1 MTDKALADIL
11 ARTYAHRVTAFRPLA
26 EGEERLCEAAPCAL
40 SRSEHTSAPTPPSLF
55 AAWPE
60 ALYRLTL
67 YTRPELAFRLG
78 DRVEVTDEGGSVWM
92 GRTSDSFRYDSH
104 CVTVVEISHVGAPGG
119 TQQSGSDGERTSSGM
134 SELLPQGGNEGYEA
148 CEDEDDRFVEACQML
163 DYIEDLADILTFAE
177 LEVRVKTVDMLQ
189 KDGMIDRLEE
199 RLKRTAKEVDA
210 RDETEIG

>member
-40 SRSEHTSAPTPPSLF
+40 SRSEHTNSPTPPSLS

-78 DRVEVTDEGGSVWM
+78 DRVEVGCNSVLNP
-92 GRTSDSFRYDSH
+92 GTVIGPDSNVYPTS
-104 CVTVVEISHVGAPGG
+104 CVRGVIPASHV
-119 TQQSGSDGERTSSGM
+119 
-134 SELLPQGGNEGYEA
+134 Y
-148 CEDEDDRFVEACQML
+148 
-163 DYIEDLADILTFAE
+163 
-177 LEVRVKTVDMLQ
+177 
-189 KDGMIDRLEE
+189 KDKDHII
-199 RLKRTAKEVDA
+199 AKK
-210 RDETEIG
+210 

>member
-11 ARTYAHRVTAFRPLA
+11 ARTYAHRVTAFRPLT

-92 GRTSDSFRYDSH
+92 GRASDSFRYDSH
-104 CVTVVEISHVGAPGG
+104 CVTVVEISGVEPFAGDAEGVCGG
-119 TQQSGSDGERTSSGM
+119 QVSRETGK
-134 SELLPQGGNEGYEA
+134 EGQA
-148 CEDEDDRFVEACQML
+148 
-163 DYIEDLADILTFAE
+163 
-177 LEVRVKTVDMLQ
+177 
-189 KDGMIDRLEE
+189 
-199 RLKRTAKEVDA
+199 
-210 RDETEIG
+210 

>member
-11 ARTYAHRVTAFRPLA
+11 ARTYAHRVTAFRPLT

-78 DRVEVTDEGGSVWM
+78 DRVEVTDGGGKRLDGAHLRQLSVRQPLRD
-92 GRTSDSFRYDSH
+92 GGGDQLCGGPRRNPAKRFRW
-104 CVTVVEISHVGAPGG
+104 
-119 TQQSGSDGERTSSGM
+119 GEEEQR
-134 SELLPQGGNEGYEA
+134 NE
-148 CEDEDDRFVEACQML
+148 
-163 DYIEDLADILTFAE
+163 
-177 LEVRVKTVDMLQ
+177 
-189 KDGMIDRLEE
+189 
-199 RLKRTAKEVDA
+199 
-210 RDETEIG
+210 

>member
-40 SRSEHTSAPTPPSLF
+40 SRSEHTSAPTPPSLS

-78 DRVEVTDEGGSVWM
+78 DLVEVTDEGGSVWM

-119 TQQSGSDGERTSSGM
+119 TQQSGSAGERRSSEM
-134 SELLPQGGNEGYEA
+134 SELSAAAGSEGYAA
-148 CEDEDDRFVEACQML
+148 CSDDGQVSRE
-163 DYIEDLADILTFAE
+163 T
-177 LEVRVKTVDMLQ
+177 
-189 KDGMIDRLEE
+189 G
-199 RLKRTAKEVDA
+199 KEGQA
-210 RDETEIG
+210 